1 MELLPGQLGRGAEI
15 RRTLAHKCQILNGVT
30 EMKISTSAMLAAAM
44 VLGFSAP
51 AAAQVNT
58 NTTIQEGRVNSNA
71 SNQEG
76 HDNDN
81 ATHQR
86 GRVNDNYNRQRGGV
100 NTNQTGQ
107 VGGGDNYNES
117 DQRGRR

>member
-1 MELLPGQLGRGAEI
+1 
-15 RRTLAHKCQILNGVT
+15 
-30 EMKISTSAMLAAAM
+30 MKIATSAMLAAAM
-44 VLGFSAP
+44 VLGFSVP
-51 AAAQVNT
+51 AYSQVNT
-58 NTTIQEGRVNSNA
+58 NTTIQEGRINTNDSTQV
-71 SNQEG
+71 G

-86 GRVNDNYNRQRGGV
+86 GGVNTNRNRQRGEI